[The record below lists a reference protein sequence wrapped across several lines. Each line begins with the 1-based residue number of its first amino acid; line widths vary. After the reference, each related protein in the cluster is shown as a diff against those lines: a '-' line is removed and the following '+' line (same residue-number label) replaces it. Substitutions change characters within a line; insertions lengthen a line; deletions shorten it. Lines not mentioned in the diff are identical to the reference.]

1 MAIFLVSFLL
11 LMICGAPIA
20 FSLLGSSML
29 YFFIND
35 MPLVI
40 IVQRLIAGAD
50 SFVLLAV
57 PGFILAGNIM
67 NSTGVTDRIF
77 DFCGK
82 LVGHI
87 KGGLAHANVLA
98 SIIFAGMSGAAIAD
112 AGGLGAIELKAMKD
126 AGYDE
131 DFSLAVTAA
140 SSVVGPIIPP
150 SIPAVVYGT
159 VASVSIGRLFMAG
172 AVPGLIMGLC
182 ISILIYFICKK
193 KGFKSQQRESFKNI
207 LKSFQNAF
215 FALLAPVVIIGGI
228 LIGIFTA
235 TEAAII
241 AVFYAIIL
249 GFIYNTT
256 NLSKLLDSF
265 LQSLATTCSVMF
277 IVIAATAFGYVL
289 SSARFP
295 QLIASIFLEFTSNK
309 YLILIF
315 INLFL
320 ILVGMFMD
328 STPAIII
335 LTPIFLPV
343 IKAVGIDPVHFG
355 IVMIVNLMIGLMT
368 PPVGM
373 VLYVL
378 SNVAKVPF
386 ERISKS
392 MIPFLI
398 ILFILLFIFTFSPG
412 LVNWLPKLIYG

>member
-1 MAIFLVSFLL
+1 
-11 LMICGAPIA
+11 
-20 FSLLGSSML
+20 
-29 YFFIND
+29 
-35 MPLVI
+35 
-40 IVQRLIAGAD
+40 
-50 SFVLLAV
+50 
-57 PGFILAGNIM
+57 
-67 NSTGVTDRIF
+67 
-77 DFCGK
+77 
-82 LVGHI
+82 
-87 KGGLAHANVLA
+87 
-98 SIIFAGMSGAAIAD
+98 MSGAAIAD